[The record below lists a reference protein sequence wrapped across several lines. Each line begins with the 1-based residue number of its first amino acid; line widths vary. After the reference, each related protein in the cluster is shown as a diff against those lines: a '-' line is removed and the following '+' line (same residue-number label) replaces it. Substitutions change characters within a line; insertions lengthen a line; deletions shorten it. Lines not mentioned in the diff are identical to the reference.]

1 MKPLPFCGPLIT
13 LAIWS
18 IASILDNS
26 NSQAQ
31 LSREGNDLQPLE
43 PEEALETIYL
53 PEGFT
58 VDLIAAEPLTKDP
71 VAFDWGLNGRLWVV
85 EMADYPYGMDG
96 NGQAGGRVRI
106 LEDRD
111 ADGKMDYS
119 SLFAEGL
126 NFPNGLLI
134 WRDGVIVTAAPDILF
149 LRDTDGDGK
158 ADSKEVLISGLGEG
172 NQQLRANGLRWGLNG
187 WVYVAS
193 GGHRSNYGTDTF
205 LRSSRSGIEI
215 KMGSRDFR
223 FKPDTGEL
231 EPQSGPT
238 QFGRNRDDW
247 GRWFGTQ
254 NSRPLWHYVL
264 PDQYI
269 RRNPHYSP
277 SETCVLA
284 IDEINPPVGPAKRP
298 QKRYHSF
305 EHESRYTSACSGMV
319 YRDSFL
325 FPSSKINAFACEPFQ
340 SLVQRIELSPDGPT
354 FAGKR
359 VPAEEGLDFFASSD
373 RWCRP
378 VMIRTGPDGALWVAD
393 MYRYIIEHPQWLTEE
408 GRIELLPYYRDGENR
423 GRIYRVRQK
432 GINPGS
438 LPRLAGA
445 DPVDLLNSSNGWMRD
460 KAQQMILWRNSA
472 ELAPRLRQLVRE
484 SDQAVARLQALWTLH
499 GLNALSSDLLI
510 TALSD
515 PHPGV
520 RENALRLA
528 ESNPDPQVIKAALK
542 LSEDPEIRVQF
553 QLTLSLGAFE
563 DSPQIPSL
571 LAKSLSSQDP
581 WFEAAAFSSLLPH
594 FAEVV
599 AGLDSE
605 TYRRLHRPLAQMA
618 LGSSDHNAF
627 GQLLSRAWGSP
638 AIILSLLDLLQER
651 DLTVDDF
658 DNPSLNSQ
666 YTKAISQ
673 ARDSMDSGS
682 APIAKRIE
690 AAALLTRIPRENERA
705 YAFLGNLIDPAL
717 SPETTDRVLDTLGSN
732 GNPAALPLLLKA
744 VNTLS
749 PQGKNQAIQQLLSR
763 DAWIDELLTA
773 FDEGTLSPNAL
784 SLSQQSQLLNH
795 TRAQVR
801 QRVSVLFQTN
811 SKRTEIVE
819 QYKPAIEKLGDIDRG
834 RVVFER
840 ACIACHRRG
849 SSGNAHLGPDLAT
862 VIEHEP
868 DQLLANILDPSRDI
882 QPGYQAYYCQLK
894 TGEQLFGLLASET
907 ASGIVIRQIDG
918 SERSVLRMDID
929 SLRNANISLM
939 PEGLENAMSPEAV
952 SDLIAF
958 LKGAPL

>member
-1 MKPLPFCGPLIT
+1 MGGIL
-13 LAIWS
+13 
-18 IASILDNS
+18 ASIHVN
-26 NSQAQ
+26 AQ
-31 LSREGNDLQPLE
+31 SPLEGNDLQPLK
-43 PEEALETIYL
+43 PKEALATIHL
-53 PEGFT
+53 PEGFE
-58 VDLIAAEPLTKDP
+58 VDLVAAEPLTKDP
-71 VAFDWGLNGRLWVV
+71 VAFDWDLHGRLWVV

-96 NGQAGGRVRI
+96 NGQPGGRIRV

-111 ADGKMDYS
+111 ADGIMDHS

-149 LRDTDGDGK
+149 LRDTNGDGK
-158 ADSKEVLISGLGEG
+158 ADYKEVLISGLGEG

-193 GGHRSNYGTDTF
+193 GGHRSNYGTETV

-269 RRNPHYSP
+269 RRNPYYSP
-277 SETCVLA
+277 SETRVLA
-284 IDEINPPVGPAKRP
+284 IDEINPPVGPAKKP

-305 EHESRYTSACSGMV
+305 EHESRYTSACSGMI

-325 FPSSKINAFACEPFQ
+325 FPSSEINAFACEPFQ
-340 SLVQRIELSPDGPT
+340 SLVQRIELTHDGPT

-359 VPAEEGLDFFASSD
+359 VPTRDGLDFFASSD

-378 VMIRTGPDGALWVAD
+378 VMIRTGPDGALWIAD

-408 GRIELLPYYRDGENR
+408 GRIELLPYYRDGDNR
-423 GRIYRVRQK
+423 GRIYRVRRR
-432 GINPGS
+432 GANPGS
-438 LPRLAGA
+438 LPQLADA
-445 DPVDLLNSSNGWMRD
+445 DPIDLLRSSNGWIRD
-460 KAQQMILWRNSA
+460 KAQQMILWSGS
-472 ELAPRLRQLVRE
+472 EEFAPRLGQLVRE
-484 SDQAVARLQALWTLH
+484 SDQAVTRLQALWTLQ

-510 TALSD
+510 AALSD
-515 PHPGV
+515 THPGV

-528 ESNPDPQVIKAALK
+528 ESNPDSRVIEAALK
-542 LSEDPEIRVQF
+542 LSDDPDMRIQF
-553 QLTLSLGAFE
+553 QLTLSLGAF
-563 DSPQIPSL
+563 DSSPDIASF
-571 LAKSLSSQDP
+571 LAKSLSRQDS

-594 FAEVV
+594 FSEVV
-599 AGLDSE
+599 AELDSE
-605 TYRRLHRPLAQMA
+605 TYYRLHRPLAQTA
-618 LGSSDHNAF
+618 LGSGDQNAF
-627 GQLLSRAWGSP
+627 EQLLSRAWESP
-638 AIILSLLDLLQER
+638 SIILSLLDLLQER
-651 DLTVDDF
+651 NLSIDDL
-658 DNPSLNSQ
+658 NSPSLSNR
-666 YTKAISQ
+666 YTRAIKQ
-673 ARDSMDSGS
+673 ARDSMDSRSG
-682 APIAKRIE
+682 PIAKRIE
-690 AAALLTRIPRENERA
+690 AAALLTRISSESERA
-705 YAFLGNLIDPAL
+705 YAFLDDLIDPAL
-717 SPETTDRVLDTLGSN
+717 PPETTDQVLHTLGSA
-732 GNPAALPLLLKA
+732 GSPAALPLLMKA

-784 SLSQQSQLLNH
+784 SLPQRSQLLNH

-801 QRVSVLFQTN
+801 QRAAALFQTN
-811 SKRTEIVE
+811 SKRTEIVA
-819 QYKPAIEKLGDIDRG
+819 QYESALENLGDIDRG
-834 RVVFER
+834 RVVFEQ

-849 SSGNAHLGPDLAT
+849 SSGDAHLGPDLAT
-862 VIEHEP
+862 VVEHEP
-868 DQLLANILDPSRDI
+868 DKLLANILDPSRDI

-918 SERSVLRMDID
+918 SERSVLRSDIE
-929 SLRNANISLM
+929 SLRNANISFM
-939 PEGLENAMSPEAV
+939 PEGLEATIDPEAIA
-952 SDLIAF
+952 DLIAF
-958 LKGAPL
+958 LRRAPF

>member
-1 MKPLPFCGPLIT
+1 MVGIL
-13 LAIWS
+13 
-18 IASILDNS
+18 ASIRA
-26 NSQAQ
+26 QAQ
-31 LSREGNDLQPLE
+31 SPLEGNDLQPLE
-43 PEEALETIYL
+43 PEEALETIHL
-53 PEGFT
+53 PEGFE
-58 VDLIAAEPLTKDP
+58 VDLVAAEPLTKDP
-71 VAFDWGLNGRLWVV
+71 VAFDWDLHGRLWVV

-96 NGQAGGRVRI
+96 NGQPGGRIRV

-111 ADGKMDYS
+111 ADGIMDHS

-149 LRDTDGDGK
+149 LRDTNGDGK
-158 ADSKEVLISGLGEG
+158 ADYKEVLITGLGEG

-193 GGHRSNYGTDTF
+193 GGHRSNYGTETV

-269 RRNPHYSP
+269 RRNPYYSP
-277 SETCVLA
+277 SETRVLA
-284 IDEINPPVGPAKRP
+284 IDEINPPVGPAKKP

-305 EHESRYTSACSGMV
+305 EHKSRYTSACSGMI

-325 FPSSKINAFACEPFQ
+325 FPPSEINAFACEPFQ
-340 SLVQRIELSPDGPT
+340 SLVQRIELTHDGPT
-354 FAGKR
+354 FAGQR
-359 VPAEEGLDFFASSD
+359 VPTEDGLDFFASSD

-378 VMIRTGPDGALWVAD
+378 VMIRTGPDGALWIAD

-408 GRIELLPYYRDGENR
+408 GRIELLPYYRDGDNR
-423 GRIYRVRQK
+423 GRIYRVRRR
-432 GINPGS
+432 GANPGS
-438 LPRLAGA
+438 LPQLADA
-445 DPVDLLNSSNGWMRD
+445 DPIDLLRSSNGWIRD

-484 SDQAVARLQALWTLH
+484 SDQAATRLQALWTLH

-515 PHPGV
+515 PHPGI

-528 ESNPDPQVIKAALK
+528 ESNPDSRVIEAALK
-542 LSEDPEIRVQF
+542 LSDDPEVRIQF
-553 QLTLSLGAFE
+553 QLTLSLGAF
-563 DSPQIPSL
+563 DSSPDIASF

-594 FAEVV
+594 FSQVV
-599 AGLDSE
+599 AELDGE
-605 TYRRLHRPLAQMA
+605 AYYRLHRPLAQTA
-618 LGSSDHNAF
+618 LGSGDLEAF
-627 GQLLSRAWGSP
+627 GQLFSRAWESP
-638 AIILSLLDLLQER
+638 SIILSLLDLLQER
-651 DLTVDDF
+651 NLTIDDLDD
-658 DNPSLNSQ
+658 PSLSTR
-666 YTKAISQ
+666 YAKATRQ
-673 ARDSMDSGS
+673 ARESMDSGS
-682 APIAKRIE
+682 GAIANRIE
-690 AAALLTRIPRENERA
+690 AAALLTRIPSESERA
-705 YAFLGNLIDPAL
+705 YAFLGDLIDPAM
-717 SPETTDRVLDTLGSN
+717 SPETTDRVLNTLGSA
-732 GNPAALPLLLKA
+732 GSPAALPLLLTA

-773 FDEGTLSPNAL
+773 LDEGTLSPNAL
-784 SLSQQSQLLNH
+784 SLPQRSQLLNH
-795 TRAQVR
+795 TRAQIR
-801 QRVSVLFQTN
+801 QRAAALFQTN
-811 SKRTEIVE
+811 SKRTEIVA
-819 QYKPAIEKLGDIDRG
+819 QYESALENLGDIDRG
-834 RVVFER
+834 RIVFEQ

-849 SSGNAHLGPDLAT
+849 SSGDAHLGPDLAT
-862 VIEHEP
+862 VVEHEP
-868 DQLLANILDPSRDI
+868 DKLLANILDPSRDI

-918 SERSVLRMDID
+918 SERSVLRSDIE

-939 PEGLENAMSPEAV
+939 PEGLEATIDPEAIA
-952 SDLIAF
+952 DLIAF
-958 LKGAPL
+958 LRRAPF

>member
-1 MKPLPFCGPLIT
+1 MVG
-13 LAIWS
+13 
-18 IASILDNS
+18 ILDS
-26 NSQAQ
+26 SDSQAQ
-31 LSREGNDLQPLE
+31 LSKGGNDLQPLE

-53 PEGFT
+53 SEGFE

-71 VAFDWGLNGRLWVV
+71 VAFDWDLNGRLWVV

-96 NGQAGGRVRI
+96 NGQAGGRIRV

-111 ADGKMDYS
+111 ADGIMDYS

-158 ADSKEVLISGLGEG
+158 ADSKEVLITGLGEG

-193 GGHRSNYGTDTF
+193 GGHRSNYGTDTV
-205 LRSSRSGIEI
+205 LSSSRSGLEI

-269 RRNPHYSP
+269 RRNPLLLSIGDTRSRHRRNQS
-277 SETCVLA
+277 SC
-284 IDEINPPVGPAKRP
+284 GPAKKP

-305 EHESRYTSACSGMV
+305 EHKSRYTSACSGMV

-325 FPSSKINAFACEPFQ
+325 FPPSEINAFVCEPFQ
-340 SLVQRIELSPDGPT
+340 GLVQQIQLRNDGPT
-354 FAGKR
+354 FAGQR
-359 VPAEEGLDFFASSD
+359 VPTEDGIDFFASSD

-378 VMIRTGPDGALWVAD
+378 VMIRTGPNGALWIAD

-408 GRIELLPYYRDGENR
+408 GRIELLPYYRDGDDR
-423 GRIYRVRQK
+423 GRIYRVRQT
-432 GINPGS
+432 GANPGS
-438 LPRLAGA
+438 LPRLANA
-445 DPVDLLNSSNGWMRD
+445 DPVKLLNSSNGWIRD
-460 KAQQMILWRNSA
+460 KAQQMILWSDSA

-484 SDQAVARLQALWTLH
+484 SDQAVTRLQALWTLH

-510 TALSD
+510 AALSD

-528 ESNPDPQVIKAALK
+528 ESNPDPRVIEAALK
-542 LSEDPEIRVQF
+542 LSEDPAIRIQF
-553 QLTLSLGAFE
+553 QLTFSLGAF
-563 DSPQIPSL
+563 DNSPEIPSL
-571 LAKSLSSQDP
+571 LANSLSSQDP

-594 FAEVV
+594 FAEVI
-599 AGLDSE
+599 AELDDE
-605 TYRRLHRPLAQMA
+605 TYRRLHRPLTQTA

-627 GQLLSRAWGSP
+627 EQLLSRAWGSP
-638 AIILSLLDLLQER
+638 AIILSLFDLLQER
-651 DLTVDDF
+651 DLTVADF
-658 DNPSLNSQ
+658 DNPSLNFQ

-682 APIAKRIE
+682 GPIAKRIE
-690 AAALLTRIPRENERA
+690 AAALLTRIPGESERA
-705 YAFLGNLIDPAL
+705 YALLGDLIDPAL
-717 SPETTDRVLDTLGSN
+717 PPETTDRVLDTLGGA
-732 GNPAALPLLLKA
+732 GNPAALPLLLEA

-749 PQGKNQAIQQLLSR
+749 PQGKSQAIQQLLSR
-763 DAWIDELLTA
+763 DAWIDELLAA
-773 FDEGTLSPNAL
+773 FDEGILSPNAL
-784 SLSQQSQLLNH
+784 SLPQQSQLLNH

-801 QRVSVLFQTN
+801 QRASDLLQTN
-811 SKRTEIVE
+811 SKRTEIVD
-819 QYKPAIEKLGDIDRG
+819 QYKPALEKLGDIDRG
-834 RVVFER
+834 RAVFEQ
-840 ACIACHRRG
+840 ACITCHRRG
-849 SSGNAHLGPDLAT
+849 SSGSVHLGPDLAT
-862 VIEHEP
+862 VVEHEP
-868 DQLLANILDPSRDI
+868 YKLLVNILDPSRDI
-882 QPGYQAYYCQLK
+882 QPGYQAYYCRLK

-907 ASGIVIRQIDG
+907 TSGIVIRQIDG
-918 SERSVLRMDID
+918 SERSVLRSDIE
-929 SLRNANISLM
+929 SLRNANVSLM
-939 PEGLENAMSPEAV
+939 PEGLEATMSPEAV
-952 SDLIAF
+952 SDLIAY

>member
-1 MKPLPFCGPLIT
+1 MAG
-13 LAIWS
+13 
-18 IASILDNS
+18 ILDS
-26 NSQAQ
+26 SDSRAQ
-31 LSREGNDLQPLE
+31 LPENGDDLQPLE
-43 PEEALETIYL
+43 PDEALETIYL
-53 PEGFT
+53 PEGFE

-71 VAFDWGLNGRLWVV
+71 VAFDWDLNGRLWVV

-96 NGQAGGRVRI
+96 NGQAGGRIRV

-111 ADGKMDYS
+111 ADGIMDYS

-158 ADSKEVLISGLGEG
+158 ADSKEVLITGLGEG

-193 GGHRSNYGTDTF
+193 GGHRSNYGTDTV
-205 LRSSRSGIEI
+205 LSSSRSGIEI

-269 RRNPHYSP
+269 RRNPYYSP
-277 SETCVLA
+277 SETRVLA
-284 IDEINPPVGPAKRP
+284 IDEINPPVGPAKKP

-305 EHESRYTSACSGMV
+305 EHKSRYTSACSGMV

-325 FPSSKINAFACEPFQ
+325 FPPSEINAFVCEPFQ
-340 SLVQRIELSPDGPT
+340 GLVQQIQLRNDGPT
-354 FAGKR
+354 FAGQR
-359 VPAEEGLDFFASSD
+359 VPTEDGIDFFASSD

-378 VMIRTGPDGALWVAD
+378 VMIRTGPNGALWIAD

-408 GRIELLPYYRDGENR
+408 GRIELLPYYRDGDDR
-423 GRIYRVRQK
+423 GRIYRVRQT
-432 GINPGS
+432 GANPGS
-438 LPRLAGA
+438 LPRLANA
-445 DPVDLLNSSNGWMRD
+445 DPVKLLNSSNGWIRD
-460 KAQQMILWRNSA
+460 KAQQMILWSDSA

-484 SDQAVARLQALWTLH
+484 SDQAVTRLQALWTLH

-510 TALSD
+510 AALSD

-528 ESNPDPQVIKAALK
+528 ESNPDPRVIEAALK
-542 LSEDPEIRVQF
+542 LSEDPAIRIQF
-553 QLTLSLGAFE
+553 QLTFSLGSF
-563 DSPQIPSL
+563 DNSPEIPSL
-571 LAKSLSSQDP
+571 LANSLSSQDP
-581 WFEAAAFSSLLPH
+581 WFEAAAFSSLHPH
-594 FAEVV
+594 FAEVI
-599 AGLDSE
+599 AELDDE
-605 TYRRLHRPLAQMA
+605 TYRRLHRPLAQTA

-627 GQLLSRAWGSP
+627 EQLLSRAWGSP
-638 AIILSLLDLLQER
+638 AIILSLFDLLQER
-651 DLTVDDF
+651 DLTVADF
-658 DNPSLNSQ
+658 DNPSLNFQ

-682 APIAKRIE
+682 GPIAKRIE
-690 AAALLTRIPRENERA
+690 AAALLTRIPGESERA
-705 YAFLGNLIDPAL
+705 YAFLGDLIDPAL
-717 SPETTDRVLDTLGSN
+717 PPETTDRVLDTLGGAGS
-732 GNPAALPLLLKA
+732 PAALPLLLEA

-749 PQGKNQAIQQLLSR
+749 PQGKSQAIQQLLSR
-763 DAWIDELLTA
+763 DAWIDELLAA
-773 FDEGTLSPNAL
+773 FDEGILSPNAL
-784 SLSQQSQLLNH
+784 SLPQQSQLLNH

-801 QRVSVLFQTN
+801 QRASDLLQTN
-811 SKRTEIVE
+811 SKRTEIVD
-819 QYKPAIEKLGDIDRG
+819 QYKPALEKLGDIDRG
-834 RVVFER
+834 RAVFEQ
-840 ACIACHRRG
+840 ACITCHRRG
-849 SSGNAHLGPDLAT
+849 SSGSVHLGPDLAT
-862 VIEHEP
+862 VVEHEP
-868 DQLLANILDPSRDI
+868 YKLLVNILDPSRDI
-882 QPGYQAYYCQLK
+882 QPGYQAYYCRLK

-907 ASGIVIRQIDG
+907 TSGIVIRQIDG
-918 SERSVLRMDID
+918 SERSVLRSDIE
-929 SLRNANISLM
+929 SLRNANVSLM
-939 PEGLENAMSPEAV
+939 PEGLEATMSPEAV
-952 SDLIAF
+952 SDLIAY

>member
-1 MKPLPFCGPLIT
+1 MNRRPCLTPFIA
-13 LAIWS
+13 LAFWS
-18 IASILDNS
+18 MAGILDS
-26 NSQAQ
+26 SDSRAQ
-31 LSREGNDLQPLE
+31 LPENGDDLQPLE
-43 PEEALETIYL
+43 PDEALETIYL
-53 PEGFT
+53 PEGFE

-71 VAFDWGLNGRLWVV
+71 VAFDWDLNGRLWVV

-96 NGQAGGRVRI
+96 NGQAGGRIRV

-111 ADGKMDYS
+111 ADGIMDYS

-158 ADSKEVLISGLGEG
+158 ADSKEVLITGLGEG

-193 GGHRSNYGTDTF
+193 GGHRSNYGTDTV
-205 LRSSRSGIEI
+205 LSSSRSGIEI

-269 RRNPHYSP
+269 RRNPYYSP
-277 SETCVLA
+277 SETRVLA
-284 IDEINPPVGPAKRP
+284 IDEINPPVGPAKKP

-305 EHESRYTSACSGMV
+305 EHKSRYTSACSGMV

-325 FPSSKINAFACEPFQ
+325 FPPSEINAFVCEPFQ
-340 SLVQRIELSPDGPT
+340 GLVQQIQLRNDGPT
-354 FAGKR
+354 FAGQR
-359 VPAEEGLDFFASSD
+359 VPTEDGIDFFASSD

-378 VMIRTGPDGALWVAD
+378 VMIRTGPNGALWIAD

-408 GRIELLPYYRDGENR
+408 GRIELLPYYRDGDDR
-423 GRIYRVRQK
+423 GRIYRVRQT
-432 GINPGS
+432 GANPGS
-438 LPRLAGA
+438 LPRLANA
-445 DPVDLLNSSNGWMRD
+445 DPVKLLNSSNGWIRD
-460 KAQQMILWRNSA
+460 KAQQMILWSDSA

-484 SDQAVARLQALWTLH
+484 SDQAVTRLQALWTLH

-510 TALSD
+510 AALSD

-528 ESNPDPQVIKAALK
+528 ESNPDPRVIEAALK
-542 LSEDPEIRVQF
+542 LSEDPAIRIQF
-553 QLTLSLGAFE
+553 QLTFSLGAF
-563 DSPQIPSL
+563 DNSPEIPSL
-571 LAKSLSSQDP
+571 LANSLSSQDP

-594 FAEVV
+594 FAEVI
-599 AGLDSE
+599 AELDDE
-605 TYRRLHRPLAQMA
+605 TYRRLHRPLTQTA

-627 GQLLSRAWGSP
+627 EQLLSRAWGSP
-638 AIILSLLDLLQER
+638 AIILSLFDLLQER
-651 DLTVDDF
+651 DLTVADF
-658 DNPSLNSQ
+658 DNPSLNFQ

-682 APIAKRIE
+682 GPIAKRIE
-690 AAALLTRIPRENERA
+690 AAALLTRIPGESERA
-705 YAFLGNLIDPAL
+705 YAFLGDLIDPAL
-717 SPETTDRVLDTLGSN
+717 PPETTDRVLDTLGGAGS
-732 GNPAALPLLLKA
+732 PAALPLLLEA

-749 PQGKNQAIQQLLSR
+749 PQGKSQAIQQLLSR
-763 DAWIDELLTA
+763 DAWIDELLAA
-773 FDEGTLSPNAL
+773 FDEGILSPNAL
-784 SLSQQSQLLNH
+784 SLPQQSQLLNH

-801 QRVSVLFQTN
+801 QRASDLLQTN
-811 SKRTEIVE
+811 SKRTEIVD
-819 QYKPAIEKLGDIDRG
+819 QYKPALEKLGDIDRG
-834 RVVFER
+834 RAVFEQ
-840 ACIACHRRG
+840 ACITCHRRG
-849 SSGNAHLGPDLAT
+849 SSGSVHLGPDLAT
-862 VIEHEP
+862 VVEHEP
-868 DQLLANILDPSRDI
+868 YKLLVNILDPSRDI
-882 QPGYQAYYCQLK
+882 QPGYQAYYCRLK

-907 ASGIVIRQIDG
+907 TSGIVIRQIDG
-918 SERSVLRMDID
+918 SERSVLRSDIE
-929 SLRNANISLM
+929 SLRNANVSLM
-939 PEGLENAMSPEAV
+939 PEGLEATMSPEAV
-952 SDLIAF
+952 SDLIAY